1 MHAIDGSRSSR
12 GRIEAAV
19 TLQRKGLAMLRRRDF
34 LTGTAAAGLAATTAR
49 SQGVWP
55 QKPLTI
61 VVPFG
66 PGGSA
71 DLVARIFAQHFQAQH
86 GVPVVIENKGG
97 AGGSIGAGM
106 VAKAPSDGYT
116 LVIGTVSTHAINPS
130 LYARLPYDVERDFA
144 PISPLV
150 RLPNLLVVSNK
161 LPVKSI
167 PELIAYAKA
176 NDGKVNYG
184 SAGNGTSSHL
194 CAVMF
199 MRATGTTMTHVPFR
213 ATPDEMNAM
222 IGGHIDLAIDSMTTI
237 WPLAKAGEIRALGVS
252 TPQRVATAP
261 DLPTIGE
268 TVTGFEATGWQG
280 LFAPAGTPRDVVEKL
295 AQEVKRIFS
304 LPEVVTALQNVGGD
318 PLPMPPDEFAQFARR
333 ERAKWAEVVKD
344 SGVRI
349 D

>member
-1 MHAIDGSRSSR
+1 M
-12 GRIEAAV
+12 
-19 TLQRKGLAMLRRRDF
+19 LARRRF
-34 LTGTAAAGLAATTAR
+34 LVEAAAAGLAPALAAR
-49 SQGVWP
+49 AEAPWP
-55 QKPLTI
+55 QKPITV

-71 DLVARIFAQHFQAQH
+71 DLVARIFAQHFQALH
-86 GVPVVIENKGG
+86 GASVVIENKGG
-97 AGGSIGAGM
+97 AGGSIGAGV

-130 LYARLPYDVERDFA
+130 LYAKLPYDAERDFA

-161 LPVKSI
+161 LPVKSV

-176 NDGKVNYG
+176 NAGKVNYG
-184 SAGNGTSSHL
+184 SSGNGTSSHL

-213 ATPDEMNAM
+213 ATSDEMNAM

-237 WPLAKAGEIRALGVS
+237 WPLAKAGEVRALGVT

-268 TVTGFEATGWQG
+268 SVPGFEATGWQG
-280 LFAPAGTPRDVVEKL
+280 LFAPAGTPREIVETL
-295 AQEVKRIFS
+295 AQDVQRIFS

-318 PLPMPPDEFAQFARR
+318 PLPMRPDDFAQFART

>member
-1 MHAIDGSRSSR
+1 MLAR
-12 GRIEAAV
+12 
-19 TLQRKGLAMLRRRDF
+19 RKF
-34 LTGTAAAGLAATTAR
+34 LLGAAAAGLAPALAAR
-49 SQGVWP
+49 GQAPWP
-55 QKPLTI
+55 QKPITI

-71 DLVARIFAQHFQAQH
+71 DLVARIFAQHFQARH
-86 GVPVVIENKGG
+86 GVSVVVENKGG
-97 AGGSIGAGM
+97 AGGSIGAGV

-116 LVIGTVSTHAINPS
+116 LVIGTVSTHAINSS
-130 LYARLPYDVERDFA
+130 LYAKLPYDAERDFA

-161 LPVKSI
+161 LPVKSVA
-167 PELIAYAKA
+167 ELIAYAKA
-176 NDGKVNYG
+176 NAGKVNYG
-184 SAGNGTSSHL
+184 SSGNGTSSHL

-213 ATPDEMNAM
+213 ATSDEMNAM

-237 WPLAKAGEIRALGVS
+237 WPLAKAGEVRALGVT
-252 TPQRVATAP
+252 TPRRVATAP

-268 TVTGFEATGWQG
+268 TVPGFEAVGWQG
-280 LFAPAGTPRDVVEKL
+280 LFAPAGTPREIVETL
-295 AQEVKRIFS
+295 AQDVQRIFS

-318 PLPMPPDEFAQFARR
+318 PLPMRPDDFAQFARA
-333 ERAKWAEVVKD
+333 ERAKWADVVRD

>member
-1 MHAIDGSRSSR
+1 M
-12 GRIEAAV
+12 
-19 TLQRKGLAMLRRRDF
+19 LARRRF
-34 LTGTAAAGLAATTAR
+34 LVGATAAGLAPALPAR
-49 SQGVWP
+49 AQAPWP
-55 QKPLTI
+55 QKPVTI

-71 DLVARIFAQHFQAQH
+71 DLVARIFAQHFQARH
-86 GVPVVIENKGG
+86 GVSVVIENKGG
-97 AGGSIGAGM
+97 AGGSIGAGA

-116 LVIGTVSTHAINPS
+116 LVIGTVSTHAINPA
-130 LYARLPYDVERDFA
+130 LYAKLPYDAERDFA

-150 RLPNLLVVSNK
+150 RLPNLLVVGNK

-167 PELIAYAKA
+167 PELNAYAKT

-184 SAGNGTSSHL
+184 SSGNGTSSHL

-199 MRATGTTMTHVPFR
+199 MRATGTRMTHVPFR
-213 ATPDEMNAM
+213 ATSDEMNAM

-237 WPLAKAGEIRALGVS
+237 WPLAKGGEVRALGVT

-268 TVTGFEATGWQG
+268 TVPGFEATGWQG
-280 LFAPAGTPRDVVEKL
+280 LFAPAGTPREVVETL
-295 AQEVKRIFS
+295 AHDVQQIFS
-304 LPEVVTALQNVGGD
+304 LPDVVTALQNVGGD
-318 PLPMPPDEFAQFARR
+318 PLPMRPDDFAQFARA
-333 ERAKWAEVVKD
+333 ERAKWADVVKD

>member
-1 MHAIDGSRSSR
+1 MLARR
-12 GRIEAAV
+12 KFLMAA
-19 TLQRKGLAMLRRRDF
+19 
-34 LTGTAAAGLAATTAR
+34 AAAGLAPALPAR
-49 SQGVWP
+49 GQAPWP
-55 QKPLTI
+55 QKPITI

-71 DLVARIFAQHFQAQH
+71 DLVARIFAQHFQALH
-86 GVPVVIENKGG
+86 GVSVVIENKGG
-97 AGGSIGAGM
+97 AGGSIGAGV

-130 LYARLPYDVERDFA
+130 LYAKLPYDAERDFA

-150 RLPNLLVVSNK
+150 RLPNLLVVGNK
-161 LPVKSI
+161 LPVKSVA
-167 PELIAYAKA
+167 ELIAYAKA
-176 NDGKVNYG
+176 NDGKLNYG

-199 MRATGTTMTHVPFR
+199 MRATGTNMTHVPFR

-222 IGGHIDLAIDSMTTI
+222 IGGHIDMAIDSMTTI
-237 WPLAKAGEIRALGVS
+237 WPLAKAGEVRALGVS

-268 TVTGFEATGWQG
+268 TVKGFEATGWQG
-280 LFAPAGTPRDVVEKL
+280 LFAPAGTPREIIEAL
-295 AQEVKRIFS
+295 AQDVQRVFS
-304 LPEVVTALQNVGGD
+304 LPEVVTALQSVGGE
-318 PLPMPPDEFAQFARR
+318 PAPMQPDDFAQFARA

>member
-1 MHAIDGSRSSR
+1 MLAR
-12 GRIEAAV
+12 
-19 TLQRKGLAMLRRRDF
+19 RKF
-34 LTGTAAAGLAATTAR
+34 LSGAAAAGLAPALAARGQTT
-49 SQGVWP
+49 WP
-55 QKPLTI
+55 QKPITI

-71 DLVARIFAQHFQAQH
+71 DLVARIFAQHFQARH
-86 GVPVVIENKGG
+86 GVSVVIENKGG
-97 AGGSIGAGM
+97 AGGSIGAGA

-116 LVIGTVSTHAINPS
+116 LVIGTVSTQAINPS
-130 LYARLPYDVERDFA
+130 LYAKLPYDAERDFA

-176 NDGKVNYG
+176 NEGKVNYG
-184 SAGNGTSSHL
+184 SSGNGTSSHL

-199 MRATGTTMTHVPFR
+199 MRATGTRMTHVPFR
-213 ATPDEMNAM
+213 ATSDEMNAM
-222 IGGHIDLAIDSMTTI
+222 IGGHIELAIDSMTTI
-237 WPLAKAGEIRALGVS
+237 WPLAKGGEVRALGVT

-268 TVTGFEATGWQG
+268 TVPGFEATGWQG
-280 LFAPAGTPRDVVEKL
+280 LFAPAGTPREIVETL
-295 AQEVKRIFS
+295 AQDVQQIFS

-318 PLPMPPDEFAQFARR
+318 PLPMRPDDFAQFARA
-333 ERAKWAEVVKD
+333 ERVKWAEVVKE